1 MVHSLD
7 SKARSI
13 NDCQSD
19 VPNANDSWDEN
30 VSHPGDD
37 DAGDGDLDAGPLE
50 EFVPEVHPVP
60 EGDDVP
66 LDGNVVFPMKPGK
79 GQHFKCGL
87 HFELPPLGLLILI
100 TVTI

>member
-1 MVHSLD
+1 MTYRLQTVENGARW

-13 NDCQSD
+13 NDSRSD
-19 VPNANDSWDEN
+19 VPNDSWDGN

-37 DAGDGDLDAGPLE
+37 DAGDGDLDAGTLE

-66 LDGNVVFPMKPGK
+66 LDGHVILAVKPEI
-79 GQHFKCGL
+79 F
-87 HFELPPLGLLILI
+87 
-100 TVTI
+100 

>member
-1 MVHSLD
+1 MTYRLQTAENGARW

-19 VPNANDSWDEN
+19 VPNDSWDGN

-50 EFVPEVHPVP
+50 EFIAEVDAVPKR
-60 EGDDVP
+60 DDVP
-66 LDGNVVFPMKPGK
+66 LDRDVV
-79 GQHFKCGL
+79 
-87 HFELPPLGLLILI
+87 LPVQPVNERADQFYFQFVLA
-100 TVTI
+100 